1 MSDEQPPI
9 IDNEHCALL
18 EFTGGELKVG
28 YLAWIT
34 CRSATTTT
42 TTTTTSA
49 SRNSSS
55 SSSSSRASSESST
68 STPSWLD
75 RAIERREIV
84 RVKWPVDCQVESA
97 KRMRTLSKRC
107 DWQYRTARIVDHGE
121 WTAMCERRR
130 NYHKFN
136 QLDLDKNER
145 KNRKR
150 KFTSLA
156 SNSIGRA
163 APPEQITQQQ
173 QQRVVIDK
181 VNRYAGKDICE
192 KINHIRICE
201 KGQRGESAASR
212 EIDAARGVP
221 RGLRSSRR
229 GVRQAG
235 ALAALLRL
243 HRAAQSQREE
253 HISQAQFQVQLSLRH
268 VRAQLLAQARPAQ
281 ARDQGARELALGMK
295 KII

>member
-1 MSDEQPPI
+1 MSGEQPPT

-42 TTTTTSA
+42 TTTSACRSSSSSRTS
-49 SRNSSS
+49 SESSS
-55 SSSSSRASSESST
+55 SSSSS
-68 STPSWLD
+68 SWLD
-75 RAIERREIV
+75 RAIEKREIV

-107 DWQYRTARIVDHGE
+107 DWQYRTARIIDHGE

-130 NYHKFN
+130 NYRKFN

-163 APPEQITQQQ
+163 APPEQVTQQQ

-181 VNRYAGKDICE
+181 DKE
-192 KINHIRICE
+192 
-201 KGQRGESAASR
+201 ESL
-212 EIDAARGVP
+212 
-221 RGLRSSRR
+221 LRV
-229 GVRQAG
+229 VRSMLPPECRADFDR
-235 ALAALLRL
+235 LAAAYGRPELSQPCCERILLRRVNEKNVFL
-243 HRAAQSQREE
+243 KLNFKSNFRCDMCERSYSRKHD
-253 HISQAQFQVQLSLRH
+253 LLRH
-268 VRAQLLAQARPAQ
+268 VIKVHAS
-281 ARDQGARELALGMK
+281 
-295 KII
+295 